1 MSKRKKRR
9 DFPANVQRNPLNPQT
24 PSQSPAQ
31 FVVQQ
36 QSFAGPI
43 PPPQV
48 MEAYERTLPGSA
60 DRILKMAEEQSQ
72 HRQRLEQQVVAK
84 NLTAQARGQ
93 HYAFGLSALL
103 FGGSIYLLANGIQ
116 IGGLS
121 TLVLAVAGIVSTFIY
136 GRSKQEKERREKQQ
150 QTATR

>member
-9 DFPANVQRNPLNPQT
+9 DFPANVQRSPLNPQT

-48 MEAYERTLPGSA
+48 LEAYERTLPGSA

-150 QTATR
+150 QIATR